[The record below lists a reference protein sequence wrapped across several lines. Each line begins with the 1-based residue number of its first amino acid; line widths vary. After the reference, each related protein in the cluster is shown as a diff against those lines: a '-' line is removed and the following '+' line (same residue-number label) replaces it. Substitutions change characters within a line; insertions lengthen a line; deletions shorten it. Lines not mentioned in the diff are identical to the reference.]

1 MKRLSKKETRRIV
14 DELERLRAENEN
26 LRLRRD
32 EAKRSLGKTL
42 LDKTAFLLSDY
53 ALAADDLP
61 PAEKP
66 PAWRKKPARRFR
78 RTGPGAFGAFRFSVP
93 FWRW

>member
-1 MKRLSKKETRRIV
+1 MKRLSKKEIRRIV

-42 LDKTAFLLSDY
+42 LDKTAFLLSDD
-53 ALAADDLP
+53 ALAVDDNLP
-61 PAEKP
+61 ALEKQP
-66 PAWRKKPARRFR
+66 IGFR
-78 RTGPGAFGAFRFSVP
+78 
-93 FWRW
+93 